1 MIVEPVEREKCTI
14 LLPIRNGKLF
24 IEQALENLLA
34 TAGINDEILIVNDG
48 STDETAIMLKE
59 FQTKDPRIIVINIA
73 PSGLVAAL
81 NRGLA
86 VATNEIIARA
96 DVDDFYSLDRLNCQV
111 ELLQKNP
118 AIAAVFSD
126 YVCWSETDYNLGYIP
141 TGITAAATQLSLVDT
156 FRTPHPS
163 VMFRKS
169 AVLSVGGYQ
178 VDDFPAEDLGL
189 WIRLSSKF
197 ELHTV
202 ALPLLRY
209 RMNPEGISS
218 SRQTEMKLKR
228 DMLVA
233 NLDYA
238 DLISKNI
245 DLYSEVKNAYEMAYH
260 QNQRLALYNLD
271 LYLCIKR
278 ANLNLPTKVA
288 LFARIASRFFDPRI
302 FLAFLSLLLD
312 RRRRKRI
319 AKN

>member
-1 MIVEPVEREKCTI
+1 VIKPIQREKCTI

-34 TAGINDEILIVNDG
+34 MANINDEILIVNDG
-48 STDETAIMLKE
+48 STDETPILLRG
-59 FQTKDPRIIVINIA
+59 FQNRDPRIVVLNLA
-73 PSGLVAAL
+73 PSGLVTAL
-81 NRGLA
+81 NRGLTEA
-86 VATNEIIARA
+86 ANEFIARA
-96 DVDDFYSLDRLNCQV
+96 DVDDIYSLDRLNCQI
-111 ELLQKNP
+111 ELLQSDS
-118 AIAAVFSD
+118 AIGAVFSD
-126 YVCWSETDYNLGYIP
+126 YVCWSESEDNLGYIP
-141 TGITAAATQLSLVDT
+141 SGITSSATKLSLVDA

-209 RMNPEGISS
+209 RMNPDGISS

-228 DMLVA
+228 DMLIA
-233 NLDYA
+233 DLDYS
-238 DLISKNI
+238 DLISRNI
-245 DLYSEVKNAYEMAYH
+245 DLYSDLKTAYSMTRRRD
-260 QNQRLALYNLD
+260 QRLALHNLD

-278 ANLNLPTKVA
+278 ANFDSLTRGA
-288 LFARIASRFFDPRI
+288 LLARLATRFCNPRI
-302 FLAFLSLLLD
+302 LLAFLSLLHD
-312 RRRRKRI
+312 RRRRKRA
-319 AKN
+319 AKR